1 MDLRAVF
8 IKNLFKEN
16 FIKKPELIIFF
27 YHDKRWFVR
36 KFTSIEN
43 AGILRIFL
51 SYRQEKKIHLARCYD
66 AP

>member
-1 MDLRAVF
+1 MNLRAVF
-8 IKNLFKEN
+8 IAVIFKEI
-16 FIKKPELIIFF
+16 FIKKTKSIIFF

-51 SYRQEKKIHLARCYD
+51 SCRQEKKIHLARCYD